1 MNIPKLSPEKRVREY
16 NLYSEYQRIKTVE
29 AYLFRGL
36 SHRKIDIEILGLDS
50 KKSRGYQSMGI
61 LHHLGLKGEFKGIFS
76 GYPYEFILEI
86 MKQEEDETYKYIIEI
101 IEKISDLKK
110 ENFIDEEEKE
120 NTIIQYMIISEK
132 PFEEFIIKDE
142 PRQVA
147 TPLYLGFSELPKR
160 NLKILSN
167 AIHHSGFLC
176 EVDNLHPTFISEV
189 TGKNYVE
196 GHHLIPLSKQKDFSN
211 SLDTESN
218 IVVLCA
224 VCHKIFHHGKKEIK
238 EKLIELIYNKRKLRL
253 ENSGIGIEL
262 EKLKKY
268 YKGN

>member
-1 MNIPKLSPEKRVREY
+1 
-16 NLYSEYQRIKTVE
+16 
-29 AYLFRGL
+29 
-36 SHRKIDIEILGLDS
+36 
-50 KKSRGYQSMGI
+50 
-61 LHHLGLKGEFKGIFS
+61 
-76 GYPYEFILEI
+76 
-86 MKQEEDETYKYIIEI
+86 MKQEEKKVYKYIIEI

-110 ENFIDEEEKE
+110 FYWRRRKREYYY
-120 NTIIQYMIISEK
+120 QYMIISEK
-132 PFEEFIIKDE
+132 TFENE
-142 PRQVA
+142 PRQV
-147 TPLYLGFSELPKR
+147 TPPLYLDFSELPKI

-176 EVDNLHPTFISEV
+176 EVDNLHPTFILEV

-218 IVVLCA
+218 IVVLCT
-224 VCHKIFHHGKKEIK
+224 VYHKIFHHGKKEIK

-268 YKGN
+268 YK